1 MRVLTRRVQVED
13 AEVVKAMLVMS
24 VNRAFA
30 WPSVLGNA
38 ATLPHFWKGR
48 GPVLPPAA
56 ALHNGCAVVR
66 DLARL
71 TLPPLRLVGIEQ
83 NSGKL
88 GVDLRWA
95 LLMSSLG
102 DGQLAQSARFPAVEK
117 LTQRF
122 FLHCVP
128 NELVPMERLF
138 TALPSQVFFFFALC
152 AGGGCI

>member
-56 ALHNGCAVVR
+56 ALHHNNNSAVVR

-138 TALPSQVFFFFALC
+138 TALPSQVSA
-152 AGGGCI
+152 